1 MFCLQVFVAGD
12 DASARDLVSGVVR
25 GAGFTP
31 VDLGGLSSART
42 IEDIPVAVFPQWR
55 VPFYIHLVIFIF
67 LYILGFVKYQVSVH
81 LIIIIIMLKII
92 IIMLKIIITMLK
104 IIITMLKIT
113 MLKSIFTMLNFIF
126 TDMLAYHMVHRWYL
140 PMAPVEPHPHGQH
153 EQDPGGARP
162 DHPSPVLPAWCSS
175 GVVADLPRYKVLQVS
190 LLA

>member
-1 MFCLQVFVAGD
+1 MAGD

-55 VPFYIHLVIFIF
+55 VPFYIHLAIFIF
-67 LYILGFVKYQVSVH
+67 LYILGFVKYQVSVY
-81 LIIIIIMLKII
+81 LII
-92 IIMLKIIITMLK
+92 MLK

-175 GVVADLPRYKVLQVS
+175 RVVADLPRYKVLQVPC
-190 LLA
+190 LAG

>member
-1 MFCLQVFVAGD
+1 MFCLQLFVAGD

-42 IEDIPVAVFPQWR
+42 IEDIPVAVFPLWR
-55 VPFYIHLVIFIF
+55 VPFYIHLAIFIF

-81 LIIIIIMLKII
+81 VIIIT
-92 IIMLKIIITMLK
+92 IMLKIIITMLK
-104 IIITMLKIT
+104 IIIIMLKI
-113 MLKSIFTMLNFIF
+113 II

-153 EQDPGGARP
+153 EQDPGGACP
-162 DHPSPVLPAWCSS
+162 DHPCTVLPAWCSS
-175 GVVADLPRYKVLQVS
+175 RVAADLPRYKVLQVPR
-190 LLA
+190 LA